1 MPADRGSGNVFRGE
15 SLLQFGG
22 SEPREIGSLLTQR
35 QKETGNV
42 FCATDGAFI
51 GVVMQPEPDN
61 APLAEIPVKL
71 VFTEIQLAK
80 MFQKFSFL
88 VRGHKLRSIFEPFR
102 KQGQR
107 LEKTELTTTHASL
120 DTGVCRLCE
129 RMSDIARQELADAI
143 VRNAVQRYIESRRGR
158 VDAFVD
164 RHFTLAGSLSLHRR
178 ALGLDLLR
186 AAANLFLAGPALA
199 VKLIAW
205 AARRGGMERV
215 AAWLAGRRL
224 LVQTEV
230 AREIEWLVATELLE
244 IPCRRRDRVSNRDAI
259 AETILADERAAALLF
274 APAGADPDF
283 RRRLAAAVETYL
295 GSRTAT
301 AEIATGFVAAGLGAL
316 VVKQATPGLVTLSSA
331 LAGMIAQ
338 QTAIVAFP
346 LGASLGGVWYSLFPA
361 AAGPGLVA
369 ATTAGVF
376 LGGAMLAAFSGV
388 VTDPLQ
394 RRLGLHRARLERLL
408 QVLEADLCGE
418 PGRNRLTRDHYVAR
432 LVDIFDLVAVAM
444 RVSHA

>member
-1 MPADRGSGNVFRGE
+1 V
-15 SLLQFGG
+15 
-22 SEPREIGSLLTQR
+22 
-35 QKETGNV
+35 
-42 FCATDGAFI
+42 
-51 GVVMQPEPDN
+51 QPERDDTPF
-61 APLAEIPVKL
+61 AKVAVEF
-71 VFTEIQLAK
+71 VFAEIQLAK

-120 DTGVCRLCE
+120 DIGGCRLCE
-129 RMSDIARQELADAI
+129 RMSDIARQELAGAI
-143 VRNAVQRYIESRRGR
+143 VHDAMHRYIESRRGR
-158 VDAFVD
+158 IEAFVD
-164 RHFTLAGSLSLHRR
+164 RHFTLAGSLALHRR

-186 AAANLFLAGPALA
+186 APANLFLAGPALA

-224 LVQTEV
+224 LLQTEV

-259 AETILADERAAALLF
+259 AETILADERAAALLV

-283 RRRLAAAVETYL
+283 RRQLAAAIESYL

-338 QTAIVAFP
+338 QTSIAAFP

-361 AAGPGLVA
+361 AAGPGLLA
-369 ATTAGVF
+369 ATTAAVF
-376 LGGAMLAAFSGV
+376 IGGAMLAAFSGV

-418 PGRNRLTRDHYVAR
+418 PGRNRLMRDHYVAR
-432 LVDIFDLVAVAM
+432 LVDIFDLVALAM

>member
-1 MPADRGSGNVFRGE
+1 
-15 SLLQFGG
+15 
-22 SEPREIGSLLTQR
+22 
-35 QKETGNV
+35 
-42 FCATDGAFI
+42 
-51 GVVMQPEPDN
+51 
-61 APLAEIPVKL
+61 
-71 VFTEIQLAK
+71 
-80 MFQKFSFL
+80 
-88 VRGHKLRSIFEPFR
+88 
-102 KQGQR
+102 
-107 LEKTELTTTHASL
+107 
-120 DTGVCRLCE
+120 
-129 RMSDIARQELADAI
+129 MSDITRQELAGAI
-143 VRNAVQRYIESRRGR
+143 VRDAMQRYIASRRGR
-158 VDAFVD
+158 IEAFVD
-164 RHFTLAGSLSLHRR
+164 RHFTLAASIALHRR
-178 ALGLDLLR
+178 ALGWDLLR

-224 LVQTEV
+224 LLQTEV
-230 AREIEWLVATELLE
+230 AREIEWLMATELLE
-244 IPCRRRDRVSNRDAI
+244 IPCRRRDRVSYRDAI
-259 AETILADERAAALLF
+259 AETILADQRAAALLV

-283 RRRLAAAVETYL
+283 RRRLAAAVETYP

-338 QTAIVAFP
+338 QTAIAAFP
-346 LGASLGGVWYSLFPA
+346 LGASLGGLWYSLFPA
-361 AAGPGLVA
+361 AAGPGLLA

-418 PGRNRLTRDHYVAR
+418 PGRNRLMRDHYVAR
-432 LVDIFDLVAVAM
+432 LVDIFDLVALAM